1 MIVNFFFQIALLTFF
16 AQFYGDFYLEYENVN
31 NMFMHR
37 NKKKKLKN
45 NVFFFNQAV
54 TLNSNKSAF

>member
-1 MIVNFFFQIALLTFF
+1 
-16 AQFYGDFYLEYENVN
+16 
-31 NMFMHR
+31 MHR

-45 NVFFFNQAV
+45 DVFFLNQAA

>member
-1 MIVNFFFQIALLTFF
+1 
-16 AQFYGDFYLEYENVN
+16 
-31 NMFMHR
+31 MHG

-45 NVFFFNQAV
+45 DVFFFLNQAV

>member
-1 MIVNFFFQIALLTFF
+1 MR
-16 AQFYGDFYLEYENVN
+16 
-31 NMFMHR
+31 R

-45 NVFFFNQAV
+45 DVFFLNQAV

>member
-1 MIVNFFFQIALLTFF
+1 
-16 AQFYGDFYLEYENVN
+16 
-31 NMFMHR
+31 MHR

-45 NVFFFNQAV
+45 YVFFLNQAV

>member
-1 MIVNFFFQIALLTFF
+1 MP
-16 AQFYGDFYLEYENVN
+16 
-31 NMFMHR
+31 R

-45 NVFFFNQAV
+45 DVFFLNQAV

>member
-1 MIVNFFFQIALLTFF
+1 
-16 AQFYGDFYLEYENVN
+16 
-31 NMFMHR
+31 MHR

-45 NVFFFNQAV
+45 DVFFLNQAV

>member
-1 MIVNFFFQIALLTFF
+1 
-16 AQFYGDFYLEYENVN
+16 
-31 NMFMHR
+31 MHR

-45 NVFFFNQAV
+45 DVFFFNQAV